1 MSITSLSNEVF
12 GNVRQRFLHGQSR
25 QLFTGMVPLRLTPSS
40 VSFQKA
46 AYLRTVGPSS
56 IRFMRSIYTGHAA
69 NLCSNLGGIAN

>member
-1 MSITSLSNEVF
+1 
-12 GNVRQRFLHGQSR
+12 
-25 QLFTGMVPLRLTPSS
+25 MVPLRLTPSS